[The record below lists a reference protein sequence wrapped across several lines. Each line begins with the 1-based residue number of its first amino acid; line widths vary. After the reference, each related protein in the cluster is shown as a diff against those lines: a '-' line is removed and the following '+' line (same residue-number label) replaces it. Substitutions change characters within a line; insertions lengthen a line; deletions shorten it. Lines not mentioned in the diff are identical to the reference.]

1 VREFEKRDIFSV
13 REGDVEKTL
22 TLAEVA
28 GLKKTGKDVTVFDVR
43 RNIGFTPMSEGTL
56 SNAIQFVSVVR
67 TKLNEKQKSSVSE
80 AVLQPII
87 EDLKDK
93 YTVFKQRGY
102 DYFGFLHVFS
112 TRIENFTST
121 NSVSKDNKLVLQ
133 CDFSQCCIR
142 VPDFE
147 IFTTDEETQMKVIK
161 ERKKI
166 QQQKDSE
173 RMKMEEQELVERSL
187 RLDELKFKKEQLKE
201 QEDAKKKERLQKY
214 NSKNSKN
221 KCDEKNLQNSHS

>member
-1 VREFEKRDIFSV
+1 MYDAIF
-13 REGDVEKTL
+13 DL
-22 TLAEVA
+22 LQC
-28 GLKKTGKDVTVFDVR
+28 L
-43 RNIGFTPMSEGTL
+43 
-56 SNAIQFVSVVR
+56 NALQFVSVVR

-121 NSVSKDNKLVLQ
+121 NSVSKDNKLVLH

-147 IFTTDEETQMKVIK
+147 IYTTDEEKQVKVIK

-166 QQQKDSE
+166 QQQKE
-173 RMKMEEQELVERSL
+173 LARMKMEGQKLVEGSL
-187 RLDELKFKKEQLKE
+187 RLGELKFKK
-201 QEDAKKKERLQKY
+201 AERTGRCKT
-214 NSKNSKN
+214 NKSACKNTTARTRRTNATRRTCKTATAN
-221 KCDEKNLQNSHS
+221 Q